1 MLAERLQLE
10 TAPEKLLEAYF
21 SATADARQRRSL
33 AIV

>member
-1 MLAERLQLE
+1 MLAERLQSGDGAGE
-10 TAPEKLLEAYF
+10 VLEAYF

>member
-10 TAPEKLLEAYF
+10 RYSEAYL